1 MCVPRTGKAILSM
14 TKAAFVLLNSSTR
27 SYIVATFSQ
36 SAHLAV
42 QLAGPPGELR
52 VFTSSTLELFVDS
65 GGSCGQNEQRRLL

>member
-1 MCVPRTGKAILSM
+1 M
-14 TKAAFVLLNSSTR
+14 TMTFVLLNSSTR

-52 VFTSSTLELFVDS
+52 VFTTSTLELFVDS

>member
-1 MCVPRTGKAILSM
+1 MCPTNRESNLVND
-14 TKAAFVLLNSSTR
+14 KAAFVLLNSSTR
-27 SYIVATFSQ
+27 SYIGATFSL